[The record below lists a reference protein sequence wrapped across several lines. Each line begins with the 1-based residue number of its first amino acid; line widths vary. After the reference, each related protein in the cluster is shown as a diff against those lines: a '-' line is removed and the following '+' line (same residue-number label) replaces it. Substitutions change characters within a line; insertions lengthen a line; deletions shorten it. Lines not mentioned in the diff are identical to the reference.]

1 MVHLQLL
8 GSDEPVLIIQSDSV
22 DTEEIKERN
31 TENPAV
37 SEEETHWYHADWH
50 IHVCQKVN
58 PDDTISVIS
67 RIKYGRSWITPIVPN
82 SIPVP

>member
-22 DTEEIKERN
+22 DTEKIKERN
-31 TENPAV
+31 TEYPAV

-58 PDDTISVIS
+58 PDDAISVIS

>member
-8 GSDEPVLIIQSDSV
+8 GSDEPVLIIQSDRV
-22 DTEEIKERN
+22 DTEKIKERN
-31 TENPAV
+31 TEYPAV

>member
-22 DTEEIKERN
+22 DTEKIKERN
-31 TENPAV
+31 TEYPAV

>member
-22 DTEEIKERN
+22 DTEKIKERN
-31 TENPAV
+31 TEYPAV
-37 SEEETHWYHADWH
+37 SEEETHRNHADWH

>member
-22 DTEEIKERN
+22 DTEKIKERD
-31 TENPAV
+31 TEYPAV

>member
-22 DTEEIKERN
+22 DTEKIKERDA
-31 TENPAV
+31 EYPAV
-37 SEEETHWYHADWH
+37 SEEEAHWYHADWH

-82 SIPVP
+82 SIPVS

>member
-22 DTEEIKERN
+22 DTEKVKERN
-31 TENPAV
+31 TEYPAV

>member
-8 GSDEPVLIIQSDSV
+8 GSDEPVLIIQSDGV
-22 DTEEIKERN
+22 DAKEIEERDAEY
-31 TENPAV
+31 PAV
-37 SEEETHWYHADWH
+37 SEEEAHWYHADWH

>member
-22 DTEEIKERN
+22 DTEKIEERN
-31 TENPAV
+31 TEYPAV

>member
-22 DTEEIKERN
+22 DTEKIKERN
-31 TENPAV
+31 TEYPAV

-67 RIKYGRSWITPIVPN
+67 RIKYGRSWITP
-82 SIPVP
+82 